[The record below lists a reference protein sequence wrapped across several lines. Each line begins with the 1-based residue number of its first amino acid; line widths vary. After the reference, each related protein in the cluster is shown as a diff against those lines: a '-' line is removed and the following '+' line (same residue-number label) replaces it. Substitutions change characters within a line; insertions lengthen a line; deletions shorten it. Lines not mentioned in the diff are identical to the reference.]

1 MRWASVVLAL
11 VVATAGCEVVVS
23 DVGGAT
29 AGPSP
34 VGVPEDALVTEVVRI
49 VDGDTLV
56 LADLEERLRL
66 IGIDTPETPPGEP
79 PDCYGEEA
87 TDHLAA
93 LVPPG
98 TEVAVTFDV
107 ERADQYDRPLGYLH
121 RTDDGTFVNLAMVA
135 DGYASTLTIPPNVRH
150 EDELV
155 AAQREAREAGLGLWG
170 ACGR

>member
-1 MRWASVVLAL
+1 MRRVLAVLAL

-23 DVGGAT
+23 GDGAAP

-34 VGVPEDALVTEVVRI
+34 AGGVDGALATEVVRI

-56 LADLEERLRL
+56 LADLDERLRL

-79 PDCYGEEA
+79 PDCYGDEA
-87 TDHLAA
+87 TAHLEA

-107 ERADQYDRPLGYLH
+107 ERTDQYGRPLGYLR

-135 DGYASTLTIPPNVRH
+135 DGYASALTIPPNVRH
-150 EDELV
+150 EAAFV
-155 AAQREAREAGLGLWG
+155 AAQQEARDAGRGLWS
-170 ACGR
+170 ACAG